1 MPLCVSQAARI
12 EVVRGALS
20 WFEVGVCASRQDA
33 VEPGLLVL
41 VARRREGGAGELLV
55 VEAIWRFL
63 RVIGANR
70 QSALYGFSFMIAAES
85 VLIFVLFRQ
94 AELGDGHLGGELY
107 EGRVRGE
114 REREQQL
121 RLAVGRSRC
130 TVRGPY

>member
-1 MPLCVSQAARI
+1 M
-12 EVVRGALS
+12 
-20 WFEVGVCASRQDA
+20 CASRQDA

-41 VARRREGGAGELLV
+41 VARRCEGGAGELLV

-70 QSALYGFSFMIAAES
+70 QSALYGLSFMIAAES
-85 VLIFVLFRQ
+85 VLILVLFRQ

-114 REREQQL
+114 RERESSSCDL
-121 RLAVGRSRC
+121 PWVDLGVLLGDLIKSRAC
-130 TVRGPY
+130 TCKVR

>member
-1 MPLCVSQAARI
+1 M
-12 EVVRGALS
+12 
-20 WFEVGVCASRQDA
+20 
-33 VEPGLLVL
+33 
-41 VARRREGGAGELLV
+41 ARRREGGAGEFLV

-114 REREQQL
+114 RESSSYDL
-121 RLAVGRSRC
+121 PWVDLGVLLGDLIKSRAC
-130 TVRGPY
+130 TCKVR